1 MAYEDA
7 MREAVERNGGKIGA
21 DEYLIGVQEI
31 LTAQGGSPALES
43 LKTNAFNSKRMNDA
57 GVARVQIGKR
67 KMVWLEEFAEA
78 ILNGEA
84 VEGTSGTINN
94 TSAATPAG
102 GAFNGVERMD
112 PEHYP
117 EHIRQFIPSTTTNF
131 VESDQGELN
140 KLCMAFNLGWHV
152 MYEGPTGCG
161 KTRPV
166 AAVCYATDRPRI
178 RLNGSEGLNEDN
190 FIGYKTLV
198 NGEVVFIEGPA
209 LLAMQYGCVLV
220 LDELNA
226 ALPEILIK
234 LHSIMDSGTY
244 TLAEDGNRMIE
255 AIPGF
260 MVAACINPPNDYAG
274 VRPLNRATKDRFDL
288 QMNIKYLDEASEVKL
303 IQRLSGNRNR
313 DLSRS
318 LVRTADDLR
327 ELKTQRKI
335 SSDTSTRTLIT
346 VMQACQVMTVGD
358 AINYTMVNRYED
370 TERKDVQM
378 AARTRI
384 ADY

>member
-112 PEHYP
+112 PENYP

-161 KTRPV
+161 KTRLV
-166 AAVCYATDRPRI
+166 ADFCYATNRPMI
-178 RLNGSEGLNEDN
+178 RLNCSEGLNEDN

-318 LVRTADDLR
+318 LVRMANDLR

-346 VMQACQVMTVGD
+346 VMQACQVMSVSD